1 MIENI
6 ADWRKVVFGKPSK
19 SGKGGTPG
27 ESPDVKIIDTSDK
40 DKDKDKEKEKDK
52 DGDKDKDKDKDKDG
66 DKDGDKEGGKEGGK
80 EGADREATLKKAQE
94 LLDSMN
100 ANGGTGKHSCGSNR
114 KRNEQNV
121 NNTEDN
127 QARIENE
134 RKRIQEIQQAIQDA
148 VERGVPNVY
157 SKDATPGTSKEG
169 TESDYIPLPMPK
181 PRPKFLDAIKDFAK
195 KGFKKSYTKKG
206 TDWLY
211 TDAFDN
217 SVFFKDRPKVVKPT
231 KWLFLMVDCSG
242 SMTWDFSGDGKSLL
256 EHLVAYLPVIA
267 KEFDGEVWWISNGIL
282 TFKEDSFANASSP
295 SKTTK
300 EILGKKDTKLLAI
313 TNLSEFKG
321 SYDKEKINKI
331 YDDVTHATG
340 FGSGTSF
347 AVELQLAVKIR
358 EKDKHNA
365 AIIVLTDSD
374 IDTVQTT
381 YMWEGKETKGQLPP
395 NTIIMTNTNGVNH
408 MERDY
413 KADLDSDKK
422 ISVYDITED
431 GKYQSK
437 KR

>member
-1 MIENI
+1 
-6 ADWRKVVFGKPSK
+6 
-19 SGKGGTPG
+19 
-27 ESPDVKIIDTSDK
+27 
-40 DKDKDKEKEKDK
+40 
-52 DGDKDKDKDKDKDG
+52 
-66 DKDGDKEGGKEGGK
+66 
-80 EGADREATLKKAQE
+80 
-94 LLDSMN
+94 
-100 ANGGTGKHSCGSNR
+100 
-114 KRNEQNV
+114 
-121 NNTEDN
+121 
-127 QARIENE
+127 
-134 RKRIQEIQQAIQDA
+134 
-148 VERGVPNVY
+148 
-157 SKDATPGTSKEG
+157 
-169 TESDYIPLPMPK
+169 
-181 PRPKFLDAIKDFAK
+181 
-195 KGFKKSYTKKG
+195 
-206 TDWLY
+206 
-211 TDAFDN
+211 
-217 SVFFKDRPKVVKPT
+217 VFFKDRPKVVKPT

-300 EILGKKDTKLLAI
+300 EILGKKDKKLLAI

-340 FGSGTSF
+340 FGGGTTF

-365 AIIVLTDSD
+365 AIIVLTDSA
-374 IDTVQTT
+374 IDRVQTT

-395 NTIIMTNTNGVNH
+395 NTIIMTNTVGVNYI
-408 MERDY
+408 ESNY